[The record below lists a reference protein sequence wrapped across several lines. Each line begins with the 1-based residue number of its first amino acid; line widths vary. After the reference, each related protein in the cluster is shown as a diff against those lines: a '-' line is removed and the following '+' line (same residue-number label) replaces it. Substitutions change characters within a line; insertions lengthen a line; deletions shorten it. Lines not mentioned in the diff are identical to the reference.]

1 MQPCKRCKGDKVT
14 HSMGFTALDGTV
26 YPSRTETCSACKGVG
41 EFPEI
46 DEAAIIT
53 RIVATKGK
61 NKGSIRASMTSS
73 FSDRDEARAYYV
85 WRMARFHGG
94 KDMTM
99 PMIADLALRGDP
111 FTTELDKLAD
121 KVAKQYFGSDMAAAR
136 RWGRAFGII

>member
-1 MQPCKRCKGDKVT
+1 MRPCERCKGEKVT
-14 HSMGFTALDGTV
+14 HSHGFEYDGKV

-46 DEAAIIT
+46 DEAKIIT

-61 NKGSIRASMTSS
+61 NKGQIRASMTSN
-73 FSDRDEARAYYV
+73 FSDSEEGRAYYV
-85 WRMARFHGG
+85 WRLARFHGG

-99 PMIADLALRGDP
+99 PVMADLAVRGDP
-111 FTTELDKLAD
+111 FKVELDKLAD
-121 KVAKQYFGSDMAAAR
+121 KVAKQYFGSDMAAAH